1 MKNLYS
7 VEISDEIMTIKFT
20 VQDSGKLV
28 PKEWT
33 MKTASAKMANFW
45 KQLMEYEL
53 KMRKASPKK

>member
-7 VEISDEIMTIKFT
+7 VEISDELMTIKFT

-28 PKEWT
+28 PKEWI